1 MRIHLEFLA
10 EHGSAQRARLQ
21 YAFSLFCAIYGHQNA
36 STDDASCADIRIIY
50 SPEPQTP
57 NIAPALRLSNLYK
70 PRSIRE
76 PAPPPVKF
84 IRDDESTFLF
94 HAPTPGSEPDWLA
107 EIFEWVSC
115 ADEYSIQRRDS
126 VGRIDFRDSYAGR
139 HKLDVTIPYAA
150 VAMLFLHRALCKCL
164 YGRPLDPDFK
174 SGREKHFV
182 INTHDVDILP
192 AGYLRSLQRL
202 AKYALISLL
211 VFKSAKSAV
220 VQAGKALAMAAGGD
234 NPLDQTPALL
244 QKEIDNGVGASYF
257 FIANHEHRRD
267 ANYRIDDP
275 SVTQLMHSIEQQ
287 GMEIGL
293 HGSYNSL
300 DHPGSL
306 KNEFQVLR
314 DKHFHPLGNRQHW
327 LRFTLDRLIP
337 EVENSGALYD
347 CSLGWNGMGFRAG
360 ACFAFPP
367 YDFQHER
374 AAKFLEIPLA
384 MMEQGFVTGGR
395 PEEEWFS
402 DAANM
407 LSNSRRYG
415 WGGISLLWHPTAFGG
430 GQLSREVERVYW
442 KLIERREDWNDSW
455 TSCIDF
461 VRSVSDRYIKAGL
474 LPIRYGFNDSSEQVH
489 AHVAK
494 IPTQEI
500 AVESIHSGTL

>member
-1 MRIHLEFLA
+1 MRISLEFLA
-10 EHGSAQRARLQ
+10 EHGSVQRARLQ
-21 YAFSLFCAIYGHQNA
+21 YAFSLFCAIYGHQNI
-36 STDDASCADIRIIY
+36 STDDASSAEIRITY
-50 SPEPQTP
+50 STAPPKHGSTP
-57 NIAPALRLSNLYK
+57 FLRLSNLYQ

-84 IRDDESTFLF
+84 ISDDESTFLF
-94 HAPTPGSEPDWLA
+94 YSPAPGNEPDWLG

-139 HKLDVTIPYAA
+139 HHLDVTIPYAA

-164 YGRPLDPDFK
+164 YGRLLDPDFK
-174 SGREKHFV
+174 SGGEKHFV

-202 AKYALISLL
+202 GKYALISLL
-211 VFKSAKSAV
+211 VFKSAKSAA
-220 VQAGKALAMAAGGD
+220 VQAGKALVMAAGGD
-234 NPLDQTPALL
+234 NPLDQTPTLL
-244 QKEIDNGVGASYF
+244 RSQITKGVGASYF
-257 FIANHEHRRD
+257 FIAGREHHRD

-275 SVTQLMHSIEQQ
+275 AVTQLMHSIEQQ
-287 GMEIGL
+287 GMEVAL

-300 DHPGSL
+300 DHPGTLNS
-306 KNEFQVLR
+306 EFQLLR
-314 DKHFHPLGNRQHW
+314 RQHFQPQGNRQHW

-337 EVENSGALYD
+337 AVENTAALYD
-347 CSLGWNGMGFRAG
+347 CSLGWNRMGFRAG

-395 PEEEWFS
+395 PQEEWFN
-402 DAANM
+402 DAAKM

-430 GQLSREVERVYW
+430 SQLPPELERVYW
-442 KLIERREDWNDSW
+442 QLIERREEWNDAW

-461 VRSVSDRYIKAGL
+461 VRSVADKYVNAGL
-474 LPIRYGFNDSSEQVH
+474 LPAGYGP
-489 AHVAK
+489 HVASDQPPSRATR
-494 IPTQEI
+494 IPIQEMP
-500 AVESIHSGTL
+500 APGIHSPIL

>member
-1 MRIHLEFLA
+1 MF
-10 EHGSAQRARLQ
+10 
-21 YAFSLFCAIYGHQNA
+21 Y
-36 STDDASCADIRIIY
+36 
-50 SPEPQTP
+50 
-57 NIAPALRLSNLYK
+57 
-70 PRSIRE
+70 
-76 PAPPPVKF
+76 
-84 IRDDESTFLF
+84 
-94 HAPTPGSEPDWLA
+94 APTLGAEPDWLA

-139 HKLDVTIPYAA
+139 HNLDVTVPYAA
-150 VAMLFLHRALCKCL
+150 VAMLFLHRSLCKRL
-164 YGRPLDPDFK
+164 PDRPLAPDF
-174 SGREKHFV
+174 RFRAEKHFV

-202 AKYALISLL
+202 GKYALISLL
-211 VFKSAKSAV
+211 VFKSAKSAA
-220 VQAGKALAMAAGGD
+220 VQAGKTLAMAVGGD
-234 NPLDQTPALL
+234 NPLDQTPTLL
-244 QKEIDNGVGASYF
+244 QREISKGVGASYF
-257 FIANHEHRRD
+257 FIAKREHRRD
-267 ANYRIDDP
+267 ANYRIGDLA
-275 SVTQLMHSIEQQ
+275 VTQLMHSIEKQ
-287 GMEIGL
+287 GMEIAL

-306 KNEFQVLR
+306 NNEFQILR
-314 DKHFHPLGNRQHW
+314 DQHFHPLGNRQHW

-337 EVENSGALYD
+337 EVEKSGALYD
-347 CSLGWNGMGFRAG
+347 CSVGWNGMGFRAG

-402 DAANM
+402 DAAKL

-430 GQLSREVERVYW
+430 GQLPREVERVYW
-442 KLIERREDWNDSW
+442 KIIDHREEWNDAW

-461 VRSVSDRYIKAGL
+461 VRSVSDRYVKAGL
-474 LPIRYGFNDSSEQVH
+474 LPVGYGSNAASDQVH
-489 AHVAK
+489 PHVAK
-494 IPTQEI
+494 FPIQEI
-500 AVESIHSGTL
+500 ADEHIHSGIL